1 MSCLRASLPAPPLG
15 RPPPSALLTLSTRCS
30 AGSGACT
37 TIATAQQDV
46 RRGLRK
52 MQVQLHAA
60 CSLLPRASR
69 FTGWG
74 LWQCNGC
81 QQTLHAQG
89 CLACLAISLH
99 HKGLPVFLF
108 GCQTVCRPPVDGC
121 WDLSEPLCCEHA
133 RGCWHPLL
141 AGPAALPQPPATTAL
156 GRRLAAGATTVKQTR
171 PRHTWRGWALI
182 GGRWSAWRGSA
193 QRCSAGRWR
202 SGRRCCWG
210 S

>member
-74 LWQCNGC
+74 LWQCMAASKPCTHKGAWRALPSHYIIRAC
-81 QQTLHAQG
+81 LSS
-89 CLACLAISLH
+89 CLAAKLSA
-99 HKGLPVFLF
+99 GRQWTAA
-108 GCQTVCRPPVDGC
+108 GTCQNPFAASTPEAAGTPSWQAPQRCR
-121 WDLSEPLCCEHA
+121 S
-133 RGCWHPLL
+133 RQRQQLL
-141 AGPAALPQPPATTAL
+141 AG
-156 GRRLAAGATTVKQTR
+156 GSRLVR
-171 PRHTWRGWALI
+171 
-182 GGRWSAWRGSA
+182 
-193 QRCSAGRWR
+193 QR
-202 SGRRCCWG
+202 
-210 S
+210 